1 MTSLSDTNAQTSRR
15 LANGGPGVTK
25 KAETSFIDE
34 EFAQNSH
41 HSFESSTAISNELM
55 ESGVRI
61 SMNCNAPLLASD
73 TLPSVRRAKAK
84 NQLLQSSRGSP
95 SEQIRSYGP
104 FGEQTPLLTS
114 SKADGRETFKEI
126 RQDYHE
132 DEPSQTQIKRSR
144 SRFLGR
150 IKRRCD
156 FVLIKK

>member
-1 MTSLSDTNAQTSRR
+1 MTSYSDTNAQTSRR
-15 LANGGPGVTK
+15 LANGVPGVTQ

-34 EFAQNSH
+34 EIAQNSH
-41 HSFESSTAISNELM
+41 HSFGSSTTVSNELM
-55 ESGVRI
+55 ESGVRMP
-61 SMNCNAPLLASD
+61 MNGNGPLLASD
-73 TLPSVRRAKAK
+73 TLPSVRRVKAK

-95 SEQIRSYGP
+95 SEPVRSYGP

-114 SKADGRETFKEI
+114 TKTDRRETFKEI

-132 DEPSQTQIKRSR
+132 DEPSETQMKRTR
-144 SRFLGR
+144 SRFLGK